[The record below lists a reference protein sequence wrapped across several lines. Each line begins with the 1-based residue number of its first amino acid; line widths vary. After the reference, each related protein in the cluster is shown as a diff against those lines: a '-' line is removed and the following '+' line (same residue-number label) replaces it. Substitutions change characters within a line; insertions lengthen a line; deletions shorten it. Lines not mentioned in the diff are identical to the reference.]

1 MTTTMAFLLST
12 VRHPKSFNRLAFSLQ
27 FRCNLTFNHLTDL
40 RGVQHHLPR
49 LPNLGDEPAFILI
62 RRGAGDYN
70 LYSVCVYSTAP
81 FSAPIVYVHCTVCVW
96 DVIIIIYTKVPRS
109 SYRMTTPDFALDI
122 QASTGSM
129 QREEG

>member
-1 MTTTMAFLLST
+1 MITPSPPEIPRRESTGKPGAANEERNFVTTTMAFLLST

-62 RRGAGDYN
+62 RRGAGVVVVVEY
-70 LYSVCVYSTAP
+70 L
-81 FSAPIVYVHCTVCVW
+81 
-96 DVIIIIYTKVPRS
+96 
-109 SYRMTTPDFALDI
+109 
-122 QASTGSM
+122 
-129 QREEG
+129 